1 MIKLIK
7 DLLFG
12 EPSVSLT
19 IISLVL
25 TAWLAALTQT
35 DLEVPVWLAIAS
47 PASIALSGFYVA
59 RQKLNGTP
67 PDDDDGRGITETRP
81 PDPS

>member
-1 MIKLIK
+1 MFKVIK

-19 IISLVL
+19 IVSLVL

-35 DLEVPVWLAIAS
+35 EVVVPLWLAIAS

-67 PDDDDGRGITETRP
+67 PPDD
-81 PDPS
+81 